1 MRRKNVAMSLSQS
14 SSASGPAQD
23 VDSAEPKRE
32 VGSDVFATLSLIARV
47 VAVNFAIAMW
57 IFSGQSNPSIAI
69 GHEKQTNDAANDAS
83 KQSIAKKKAEMGRL
97 VFGTNKHFDKTATN
111 VLQAIQDGG
120 YTHVATCGRHAN
132 YNEEGSGSGIRQ
144 ALEGS
149 AVSSRE
155 DLFLQTCFVADTNPD
170 YDKTWSPGTPSDT
183 TTFDLTISQQVRLSV
198 ESSLKNLNTTYLD
211 AVLYHNL
218 KSKLDPYEKIRE
230 AWSELEK
237 FVDQGT
243 IRYLGL
249 TNVHD
254 LDFLEKFYSG
264 VRVKPTILQN
274 RFHANR
280 KFNLPLRSFIR
291 QHNLRWQAFWILT
304 GNGGTVGG
312 PVAKDIAKKYKV
324 TPQQVIF
331 SFVLSLGATP
341 MVGSATAQHLKQDMD
356 VTSDLLSLED
366 RIRFAEALG
375 KPDLVER

>member
-1 MRRKNVAMSLSQS
+1 MRRKNVAMSMSHS
-14 SSASGPAQD
+14 SSASWPAQD
-23 VDSAEPKRE
+23 VGSAEPKWE
-32 VGSDVFATLSLIARV
+32 VGSDVFATIAWIARV
-47 VAVNFAIAMW
+47 VAVNFAIALW
-57 IFSGQSNPSIAI
+57 LFSGQSNPSI
-69 GHEKQTNDAANDAS
+69 GHENQTNDDANTTS
-83 KQSIAKKKAEMGRL
+83 KQSNAKKKTEMGRL

-111 VLQAIQDGG
+111 VLQAIRDGG

-155 DLFLQTCFVADTNPD
+155 DLFLQTCFVANTNPD
-170 YDKTWSPGTPSDT
+170 YDKTWSPDT
-183 TTFDLTISQQVRLSV
+183 LPDTATSDLTVSQQVRLSV

-218 KSKLDPYEKIRE
+218 KSKLDPQEQIRE

-237 FVDQGT
+237 FVDLGT

-254 LDFLEKFYSG
+254 LDFLQQFYSD

-280 KFNLPLRSFIR
+280 KFNVPLRSFIR
-291 QHNLRWQAFWILT
+291 EHNLSWQAFWILT

-312 PVAKDIAKKYKV
+312 PVAKDIAKKYNV

-331 SFVLSLGATP
+331 AFVLSLGATP

-356 VTSDLLSLED
+356 VTSDLLALED

>member
-249 TNVHD
+249 TNIHD
-254 LDFLEKFYSG
+254 LDFLEKLYSD

-356 VTSDLLSLED
+356 VSSDLLSLED